1 MLNRLLV
8 NTYSHAIT
16 CLLIFSNKRIKDYM
30 INISLLNVKKML
42 ISLNFYSYINAHFYI
57 YKCCDFFK
65 LINKFI

>member
-1 MLNRLLV
+1 
-8 NTYSHAIT
+8 
-16 CLLIFSNKRIKDYM
+16 M